1 MKFWDKGFFIF
12 DQVKKGNIKAFESL
26 FKESYQELCNYS
38 YGFVKDNDV
47 AEEIVQDFFFNFWKN
62 RKTTNINTSLNSYM
76 HTAVKNMS
84 LNFIEKQK
92 VRQRYK
98 DQVQA
103 DGPNL
108 QMVQPED
115 DFNLKEL
122 QAQVNEVLKEL
133 SPRCQKVFKM
143 SRYEGFTNAQIAEKL
158 SVSIKTVEADI
169 TTALKLLRAKLASL
183 NNS

>member
-62 RKTTNINTSLNSYM
+62 RKTKNINTSLKSYM

-98 DQVQA
+98 DQVQYI
-103 DGPNL
+103 DNNL
-108 QMVQPED
+108 IRFKRKDVED
-115 DFNLKEL
+115 HLNQQINALNDKLN
-122 QAQVNEVLKEL
+122 
-133 SPRCQKVFKM
+133 
-143 SRYEGFTNAQIAEKL
+143 SRYISDSVDDSLRSVIKYFSEISNNLFPDSYYPFSIGAINKRIQNKKL
-158 SVSIKTVEADI
+158 TFG
-169 TTALKLLRAKLASL
+169 LK
-183 NNS
+183 